1 MAAEEMARSYEIAAD
16 EFLSSLMQDSAPAS
30 YMPLLVQLL
39 QGMNVPTYVKVG
51 HAHRTTTLLAT
62 SSQTSP

>member
-1 MAAEEMARSYEIAAD
+1 MAAEEMARSCEVAAQ

-39 QGMNVPTYVKVG
+39 QGLGTPTYVKVSCTDV
-51 HAHRTTTLLAT
+51 HVA
-62 SSQTSP
+62 P